1 MLMRDLEAAVL
12 PRKHFDK
19 ARSLVGIAP
28 LQRHSGMLV
37 DQAESLQGGPV
48 TPEQPDEVFLAS
60 GLHPIGAD
68 DDGIIGFW
76 HGPIVSTF
84 AK

>member
-1 MLMRDLEAAVL
+1 MLVRDFEAAVL

-60 GLHPIGAD
+60 GLPDRCRRRRNRWISAWSD
-68 DDGIIGFW
+68 
-76 HGPIVSTF
+76 S
-84 AK
+84 